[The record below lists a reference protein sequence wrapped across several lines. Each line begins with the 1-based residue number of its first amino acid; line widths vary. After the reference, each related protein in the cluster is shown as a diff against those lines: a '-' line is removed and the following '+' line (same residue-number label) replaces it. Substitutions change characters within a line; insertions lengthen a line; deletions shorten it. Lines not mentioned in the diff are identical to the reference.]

1 MTVISSLVM
10 ICIYYLPQP
19 LQFPE
24 KLLVRAK
31 VRRGGAAPDQSQS
44 GGLPEAVETDK
55 MVLDPQK
62 EFWIN
67 CTFKTR
73 AFVCMEIICGPK
85 VQGRITA
92 ALGI

>member
-1 MTVISSLVM
+1 MTVISALVM
-10 ICIYYLPQP
+10 ICICCLPQP

-31 VRRGGAAPDQSQS
+31 VGRGSAAPDQNQS
-44 GGLPEAVETDK
+44 GGSPEAVEADE
-55 MVLDPQK
+55 MLLDPQK

-73 AFVCMEIICGPK
+73 AFVCMETLCGPK
-85 VQGRITA
+85 VQSRITA